1 MLPPFK
7 RERLIYH
14 IIYPNAL
21 QVRSTNDTTK
31 CRKKQYFWQNP
42 VSSLHQ
48 KLFLDMKQC
57 MQFDKIAIPGHHM
70 LKRTGKCAI
79 IYPIFFREGSLMAG
93 NTPLVALDRMQREHG
108 WQARVLVKCE
118 WCNPAGSSKDR
129 AVLYMLDEAFA
140 SGRLAAGGTVVE
152 PTSGN
157 TGIALAAQAS
167 ARGLHAVI
175 VMPDNMSAERILL
188 MRARGANVILTPAAL
203 GMQGAIDEAERIVAG
218 TPGAIMLGQFENP
231 ANALAHYKTTG
242 PEILAQT
249 GGELDCLIACVGT
262 GGTLSG
268 TGKYLKEQLP
278 HLRVIAVEPA
288 ESPLLSKGYS
298 GAHGIQGI
306 GANFV
311 PEVLDRGVIDEI
323 LTVSTEQAKQTCC
336 ALGRTEGLLVGI
348 SSGAAV
354 AAADE
359 IARRAEMCGKK
370 IAVIL
375 PDGGER
381 YLSTGIYD

>member
-1 MLPPFK
+1 M
-7 RERLIYH
+7 I
-14 IIYPNAL
+14 
-21 QVRSTNDTTK
+21 
-31 CRKKQYFWQNP
+31 
-42 VSSLHQ
+42 
-48 KLFLDMKQC
+48 
-57 MQFDKIAIPGHHM
+57 
-70 LKRTGKCAI
+70 
-79 IYPIFFREGSLMAG
+79 G
-93 NTPLVALDRMQREHG
+93 NTPLVALARLGEQLG
-108 WQARVLVKCE
+108 WQAEVLAKCE
-118 WCNPAGSSKDR
+118 WCNPAGSAKDR
-129 AVLYMLDEAFA
+129 AVQCMLDEAFA

-167 ARGLHAVI
+167 ARGLSAVI
-175 VMPDNMSAERILL
+175 VMPDNMSAERISL
-188 MRARGANVILTPAAL
+188 MRARGARVLLTPAAL
-203 GMQGAIDEAERIVAG
+203 GMQGAIAQAERIVAE

-231 ANALAHYKTTG
+231 ANALAHYRTTG

-288 ESPLLSKGYS
+288 ESPLLSKGYT

-311 PEVLDRGVIDEI
+311 PDVLDRSVIDEI
-323 LTVSTEQAKQTCC
+323 VTVSTEQAKQTCRT
-336 ALGRTEGLLVGI
+336 LGKTEGLLGGI
-348 SSGAAV
+348 SSGAAI

-359 IARRAEMCGKK
+359 VARRAQMRGKK

-381 YLSTGIYD
+381 YLSTGLYD